1 MTRRATL
8 RSRKPVKR
16 SKTFTG
22 CWTCRSRGVKCDE
35 GKPICSRCEKGL
47 FTCAGYGVK
56 LIWPGD
62 GAEGAISVQRR
73 LLSRMQHEAP
83 TLSDQALDLF
93 LESLDSS
100 VTDQEFCGPFSV
112 FRLSWSTISEPDTS
126 SKKASDDIQLSIC
139 VHEDTSPIQNLEA
152 DDASIS
158 FLFEQDANPPN
169 IEGYI
174 HGTPEEMIFD
184 DLRLLLGTD
193 SSSSRVALGSE
204 SYQDAGMLLALY
216 DSRPGTLQAL
226 LTDHTRLHISHSDDW
241 SPLDTDAAQNVET
254 PLPALE
260 SDFSLEDYIIQI
272 EMADFLHPIIPP
284 GTSEERQLMHY
295 WVTYLSNL
303 MVSVESPDNPYRTL
317 WVPIALY
324 SSVQGHEVPGHAAL
338 LHAIYAI
345 SAFNQVQRSSTG
357 RESLSITA
365 TKHYQLSLGYLRKAL
380 TEDRGSQREAILATI
395 STMSF
400 IEVINGNSSTW
411 RDHLKGGREWLRSF
425 ERTKWNGPSTS
436 ILYQLFLCAEALGS
450 SLSSMASNAR
460 SGNFVNICD
469 EEYTHNC
476 VFGVTSLL
484 LESEY
489 CLDRYF
495 GITLPILEAI
505 IHITHLSVRPRRP
518 SMVELEGLEVK
529 IRLNKPTPSHSNTF
543 AASGKHIAM
552 DYARVFYY
560 ACYIH
565 FKHTLLRVH
574 SRNLQDLVRQSLK
587 HLEAI
592 EIHEATSRNCGLL
605 WPIFIIACEADEK
618 ESRITVSKWFM
629 KGQSVGVANV
639 TSAAKVVVEVWR
651 RRDVAKGCGMD
662 DFVCWGNVMA
672 EMGLDVLLL

>member
-73 LLSRMQHEAP
+73 LLSRVQHEAP

-100 VTDQEFCGPFSV
+100 VTDQECCGPFSV
-112 FRLSWSTISEPDTS
+112 FRLSWSTILEPDTS
-126 SKKASDDIQLSIC
+126 SRKASDDIQSSIC
-139 VHEDTSPIQNLEA
+139 VHEDTSPIRNLEA
-152 DDASIS
+152 DNASIS
-158 FLFEQDANPPN
+158 FLFEQDESPPR
-169 IEGYI
+169 IEGYL
-174 HGTPEEMIFD
+174 HDTPEEMLFD
-184 DLRLLLGTD
+184 DLRPLLGTD
-193 SSSSRVALGSE
+193 SSSNLVVVGSE
-204 SYQDAGMLLALY
+204 NYWGAEMLLALY
-216 DSRPGTLQAL
+216 HSRPGTPQGSR
-226 LTDHTRLHISHSDDW
+226 TDHAPLHTWHSDDW
-241 SPLDTDAAQNVET
+241 SLLDHNEAQNAET
-254 PLPALE
+254 PLPTLE
-260 SDFSLEDYIIQI
+260 SDCSFEDYIIQI
-272 EMADFLHPIIPP
+272 ELANFLYSITPL

-303 MVSVESPDNPYRTL
+303 MVSVGSPDNPYRTL
-317 WVPIALY
+317 WVPMALY
-324 SSVQGHEVPGHAAL
+324 SGHEVPGHAAL

-345 SAFNQVQRSSTG
+345 SAFNQSQKSNSG
-357 RESLSITA
+357 HKSFSITA
-365 TKHYQLSLGYLRKAL
+365 TKHYQLSLGYLREAL

-411 RDHLKGGREWLRSF
+411 RGHLKGGREWLRSF
-425 ERTKWNGPSTS
+425 ERTKWNGPGTS

-450 SLSSMASNAR
+450 SLSNMASNAR
-460 SGNFVNICD
+460 PGKFVNICD
-469 EEYTHNC
+469 EEYAHKC
-476 VFGVTSLL
+476 VIGVTSLS

-518 SMVELEGLEVK
+518 SIAELETLEVK
-529 IRLNKPTPSHSNTF
+529 IRLNKPITPSHSYTF
-543 AASGKHIAM
+543 AAWGKHIAM
-552 DYARVFYY
+552 DYASVFYY

-605 WPIFIIACEADEK
+605 WPLFIIACEADEK
-618 ESRITVSKWFM
+618 ESRITVSKWFT

-651 RRDVAKGCGMD
+651 RRDGAKGCGMD
-662 DFVCWGNVMA
+662 DFICWGNVMV
-672 EMGLDVLLL
+672 EMGLDLLLL